1 MRQRLSGE
9 LNLTRQERY
18 GSISVD
24 VRKQERGRKGWM
36 KNKNLKKRKDALQM
50 RIDFISSAIR
60 ENKIEHHQLQRELH
74 EHLKEFE
81 IKKIQ
86 IELER
91 LKEEL
96 KELNKNEM

>member
-1 MRQRLSGE
+1 MKKEKKEIKHRKE
-9 LNLTRQERY
+9 NLQ
-18 GSISVD
+18 
-24 VRKQERGRKGWM
+24 K
-36 KNKNLKKRKDALQM
+36 

-86 IELER
+86 IELKR

-96 KELNKNEM
+96 KELDKNEM